1 MLRLLFDQNF
11 DKDVLRGLQRRI
23 PELDAITAYDAGLS
37 EADDPSLLAWAAAE
51 NRIVVTHDR
60 KTMPTHAGDRMN
72 AGERVAGVF
81 IFSVG
86 LPIQTVISELEILI
100 TCSELDEW
108 ENRVVNLPL

>member
-23 PELDAITAYDAGLS
+23 AGLDALTAYDAGLS

-60 KTMPTHAGDRMN
+60 KTMPAHAGDRMN
-72 AGERVAGVF
+72 AGDRVAGVF
-81 IFSVG
+81 VFSTN
-86 LPIQTVISELEILI
+86 LPIQTIINELELLI
-100 TCSELDEW
+100 VCSAMDDW